1 MNIEQIINDK
11 IGRKQII
18 SIVAMIMLAENL
30 TYVLIIAV
38 LAILIQLFA
47 DWKFPRDNVETEKV
61 GEEKV

>member
-47 DWKFPRDNVETEKV
+47 DWKFPRGNVETEKV